1 MMMDLQSN
9 TTTTTAFDLFREKDD
24 HILPLNDNEPTEENQ
39 PQVYAQSKE
48 SIFEQIQALT
58 KQLAANQLQFDM
70 QLKQYQQT
78 LIEKE
83 YQIQQQKQL
92 IEKTIQEHD
101 EKINKVKQQQQQ
113 KINHYESHYDQEKSK
128 LYQQLQKKQQ
138 EMKSGEIEK
147 LLYEFEQEQHSYP
160 INDDDYEINDFTTTA
175 MDFYPITQYT
185 SPTQTIS

>member
-1 MMMDLQSN
+1 MMDLQSN
-9 TTTTTAFDLFREKDD
+9 TTTSTNFDLFHEKDD
-24 HILPLNDNEPTEENQ
+24 HTLSLSENESTEENQ
-39 PQVYAQSKE
+39 SQDYNQSKK
-48 SIFEQIQALT
+48 SVFEQIQALT

-92 IEKTIQEHD
+92 IEKAIQEHD

-113 KINHYESHYDQEKSK
+113 KINHYESRYDQEKSK
-128 LYQQLQKKQQ
+128 LYHQLQKKQQ
-138 EMKSGEIEK
+138 EMKSGEMEK

-160 INDDDYEINDFTTTA
+160 VDDDDYEDNDFTTA
-175 MDFYPITQYT
+175 MDFYSIKQYVP
-185 SPTQTIS
+185 PTQTIS